1 MSIDAIMTLIYNPFY
16 MSKIIQGFVTGYEED
31 VDIRLLFY
39 VIPIVMHKPSR
50 EILQGARSNSTLYSV
65 FGKEK
70 EEDLYGIKIN
80 TKSSLSEV
88 LELVEEYKELTKQ
101 SIVILSSTNK
111 IYIKKKIVLIEG
123 YDYIKAPSEVRE
135 YFKAAFYLGRILSTV
150 DVVEFES
157 FLGIKKIQ

>member
-1 MSIDAIMTLIYNPFY
+1 MSIDAIMTLMYNPFY
-16 MSKIIQGFVTGYEED
+16 MSKIIQGFMTGYKKD

-39 VIPIVMHKPSR
+39 IIPIVIHKPSR

-65 FGKEK
+65 FDKEK
-70 EEDLYGIKIN
+70 QVDLYGMKIN
-80 TKSSLSEV
+80 TKSSLSEI

-101 SIVILSSTNK
+101 SIIVLSSTNK
-111 IYIKKKIVLIEG
+111 VQVKKKIVLIEE
-123 YDYIKAPSEVRE
+123 YDYKKAPSHVRE

-150 DVVEFES
+150 DIVEFEY